1 MIAEDLKNQ
10 NYEIFLRKLESV
22 GVRTDS
28 LVERLGDK
36 LKNASY
42 GLDKKSNAAYN
53 GALLQN
59 ILRTTTVYAV
69 KINDMLPEEIRADRN
84 SLIKVC
90 LLYQIAKAE
99 MIIPND
105 NTWEIENRG
114 ILYKFA
120 ENKIALKGGMRSVI
134 LCQECGINFTAE
146 EIEAMTILDREDTDA
161 QAKYYANPISVIL
174 RQSTELT
181 LLKNRLINE

>member
-1 MIAEDLKNQ
+1 MIAEELKNQ
-10 NYEIFLRKLESV
+10 NYEIYLRKLESV
-22 GVRTDS
+22 GVRTDGI
-28 LVERLGDK
+28 VDRLGEK

-42 GLDKKSNAAYN
+42 GVDKKSNAAYA

-59 ILRTTTVYAV
+59 VLRTTTVYAV
-69 KINDMLPEEIRADRN
+69 KINDMLPEDIRVDKN

-90 LLYQIAKAE
+90 LLYQISKAE

-120 ENKIALKGGMRSVI
+120 ENKIALKGGIKSLI
-134 LCQECGINFTAE
+134 LCQECGITFTAE
-146 EIEAMTILDREDTDA
+146 EIEAMTILDREDTDT

-174 RQSTELT
+174 RQAHELT